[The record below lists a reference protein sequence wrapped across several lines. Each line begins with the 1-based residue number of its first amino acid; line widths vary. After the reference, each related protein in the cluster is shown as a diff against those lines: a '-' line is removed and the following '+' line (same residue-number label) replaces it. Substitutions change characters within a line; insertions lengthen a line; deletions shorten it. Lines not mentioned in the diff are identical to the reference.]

1 LKWLLNVAD
10 VAGITA
16 RDAEDAEVAQRIELD
31 LIGLLKGLAKKQ
43 EVDFVTQITQI
54 RVSSYSVVHSR
65 DS

>member
-16 RDAEDAEVAQRIELD
+16 RDAEDAEVAQRIELGRMG
-31 LIGLLKGLAKKQ
+31 LIKGLAKKP
-43 EVDFVTQITQI
+43 EVDVVTLITQI
-54 RVSSYSVVHSR
+54 RVSSRYLVQSR